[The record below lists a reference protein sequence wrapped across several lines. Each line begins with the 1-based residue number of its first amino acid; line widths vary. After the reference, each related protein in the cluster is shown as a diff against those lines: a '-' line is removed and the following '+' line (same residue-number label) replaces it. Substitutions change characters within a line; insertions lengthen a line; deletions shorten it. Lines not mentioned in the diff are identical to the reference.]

1 MNRGKSH
8 SAAADISKLA
18 TLVNNIIFCCGCHM
32 NCADRLFVR
41 PAARPRNAGN
51 RNGEM
56 RGCNVKVFCAMA
68 RTTGS
73 LTAPCCCNKLAST
86 PNTSRL
92 ARFE

>member
-8 SAAADISKLA
+8 RAAADISKLA

-56 RGCNVKVFCAMA
+56 RGCNVKSVLRHGAHHRFADRAMLLQQI
-68 RTTGS
+68 GVH
-73 LTAPCCCNKLAST
+73 PQYLA
-86 PNTSRL
+86 L
-92 ARFE
+92 GAV